1 MNIINS
7 KSPDIPIILQKEVY
21 NTPENRG
28 NIKGYVKLN
37 NYNNIRTAVYK
48 NKKKKIIQIGIR
60 GTSPNSLTDITN
72 DIDLFIN
79 NNISKNSS
87 IQKRLNIDLTTYKK
101 LKKQYPNYKL
111 IFSGHSLGAS
121 SVSNILDK
129 NPNDKNLEG
138 HLFNHYILPN
148 KNIKKDKRITNNDSG
163 DLLKDPHKT
172 TAAAIGILGQVYQ
185 YNSGVMSNVTE
196 NQINL
201 IKANPD
207 YQLANLRNI
216 YRQIKFNPEYNM
228 LSRKQNAE
236 YVLKYGEDVRN
247 VESAIL
253 KLEPDA
259 PLFQYGLP
267 NAFIEDSL
275 EYEER
280 INELTT
286 ATEGLVASGEI
297 ASGIGTLA
305 VLYFIGSYIFD
316 KHASSNFK
324 PKNKKLLIKK

>member
-1 MNIINS
+1 M
-7 KSPDIPIILQKEVY
+7 
-21 NTPENRG
+21 
-28 NIKGYVKLN
+28 
-37 NYNNIRTAVYK
+37 
-48 NKKKKIIQIGIR
+48 
-60 GTSPNSLTDITN
+60 
-72 DIDLFIN
+72 
-79 NNISKNSS
+79 
-87 IQKRLNIDLTTYKK
+87 
-101 LKKQYPNYKL
+101 
-111 IFSGHSLGAS
+111 FSGHSLGAS
-121 SVSNILDK
+121 SVSNILDN

-172 TAAAIGILGQVYQ
+172 AAAAIGVLGEIYQ
-185 YNSGVMSNVTE
+185 YNSGIASNITE

-228 LSRKQNAE
+228 LNRKQNAE
-236 YVLKYGEDVRN
+236 FILKYGGDVRN
-247 VESAIL
+247 VESEIL

-259 PLFQYGLP
+259 PLFQYSLP

-286 ATEGLVASGEI
+286 ATEGLVATGEI

-305 VLYFIGSYIFD
+305 ALYFIGSYIMD
-316 KHASSNFK
+316 KHSASNFK
-324 PKNKKLLIKK
+324 PKDKKLLIKK